1 MISIELFCVVLSRYV
16 FKFNDEVPLMN
27 LKSVTSPD
35 IESGQNVEMNT
46 GLRG

>member
-27 LKSVTSPD
+27 LKSKTPD